1 MWNMKKTAMDNYEK
15 MTPEELYDLG
25 QQYEWGLGKE
35 QDYEKALRL
44 YQLAS
49 DQNHIEAA
57 KCLSLM
63 VEEGR
68 GCDPDP
74 ALASALWPNE

>member
-1 MWNMKKTAMDNYEK
+1 MDNYEK

-25 QQYEWGLGKE
+25 QQYEWGLGKV
-35 QDYEKALRL
+35 QDYEKALHL

-57 KCLSLM
+57 KSLSLM

>member
-1 MWNMKKTAMDNYEK
+1 MWNLKETAMDNYEK
-15 MTPEELYDLG
+15 MTPEELDDLG
-25 QQYEWGLGKE
+25 QRYEWGLGKE
-35 QDYEKALRL
+35 QDYEKALHL

-68 GCDPDP
+68 GCDPNP

>member
-1 MWNMKKTAMDNYEK
+1 MDNYEK

-25 QQYEWGLGKE
+25 QQYEWGLGKV
-35 QDYEKALRL
+35 QDYEKALHL

-57 KCLSLM
+57 K
-63 VEEGR
+63 
-68 GCDPDP
+68 
-74 ALASALWPNE
+74 